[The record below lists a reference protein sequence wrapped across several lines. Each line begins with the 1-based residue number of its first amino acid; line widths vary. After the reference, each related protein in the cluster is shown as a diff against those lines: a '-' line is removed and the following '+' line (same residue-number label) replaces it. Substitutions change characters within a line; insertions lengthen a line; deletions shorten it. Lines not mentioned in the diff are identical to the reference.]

1 MRAAGKFARLLFVSG
16 MLSNSKED
24 AKDMSKLDVRL
35 SYLGLGIDSKCTHD
49 RTGHRFFLTTTLLSV
64 IYLEIKFSLAH

>member
-35 SYLGLGIDSKCTHD
+35 FFILEVVFGPWYRQQVHARSD
-49 RTGHRFFLTTTLLSV
+49 RPPFLFDHNLVVCHLS
-64 IYLEIKFSLAH
+64 